1 MSHALHLYPPEP
13 PPLQRLPPVPAQELR
28 RIQDQLHPASGPH
41 LPPSSPFNQ
50 SPAMTGPMYAKPSLE
65 LFIELPS
72 FPHAVLYHQP
82 VSYTAAAL
90 GLPSPPPAARAAG
103 VGASLG
109 ASLGRK
115 SLNTSNLGSA
125 ATAASVGA
133 VGGSGVNGDGLGLV
147 LMDPE
152 VRADLSL
159 SVMPLAL
166 ARVLL

>member
-1 MSHALHLYPPEP
+1 MLVNVPCPTFVSPRT

-28 RIQDQLHPASGPH
+28 RIQDKVQPASGYP
-41 LPPSSPFNQ
+41 LPSSSSLDH
-50 SPAMTGPMYAKPSLE
+50 SPAALTGSMSAKPSLE

-90 GLPSPPPAARAAG
+90 GLPSPPPAGRAAG
-103 VGASLG
+103 VGAISG

-133 VGGSGVNGDGLGLV
+133 VGGSGGNGDGLGLV

-152 VRADLSL
+152 VCADLCK
-159 SVMPLAL
+159 
-166 ARVLL
+166 